1 MRCSCPYFEGYKQ
14 HFLPPNDIFYQEVI
28 KKTEIYSVIYLVFI
42 IFGDNL
48 VNLKKQNKMTENTHT
63 SSLVSKVYT
72 IETTPEYFG
81 AYLNIAR
88 HNIFMIS
95 QEMSRKFNK
104 KVPKLDDGKI
114 GESFLIKDF
123 APTDSGNFIYQN
135 LCRYLPLANAFSSD
149 FRRSIEME
157 DDATGMDIVK
167 LSSFLKI
174 AFEELRV
181 FRNDYTHY
189 FSKATD
195 TKRKVLVE
203 NKLAIQLKV
212 LFEVAVKLAKKRFQD
227 VIKDTCFDT
236 VENSIKSELFVGKT
250 NQITTKGLTFFCCL
264 FLDKENAFHFINKIS
279 GLKKTGTADFKATRE
294 VFSVLCVK
302 LPHNKLDSRDYQQAL
317 LMDALNYLQ
326 RAPNELYN
334 ALNENDQKK
343 FKPTLNDKYDDE
355 DYESYLKDIST
366 LKRSWDRFPEFALN
380 FLDASENFKYDFQI
394 HLGKVETKSYSKR
407 VLGKMPE
414 EKNRSIVKDVKTFGK
429 LSTYT
434 DDVQQKIIKEKDFIK
449 LFKGTEVK
457 FIQYAPHYNIVG
469 NKIAL
474 AFSDQ
479 EIFFNKE
486 SPQAF
491 LSITELPKVVLLELL
506 SSGAASRLIKI
517 FLDKNE
523 HCLLN
528 RQWIDKIK
536 EQLPNFSLLKR
547 ISTDS
552 KDYEEYRANFHKR
565 KLYLDKLLKAK
576 GLDCR
581 QIPSRIIDYCLNV
594 EDTENNYSFKE
605 RIKKAASDCKKR
617 IKDIEKGRQ
626 LKVGEMASELARD
639 IIKLVIDRDVK
650 TKITSFYYDLLQECL
665 ALYANNEKK
674 QLFWDLC
681 KRDLNLLDKDK
692 GHPFLADLE
701 SKKINST
708 LDLYKAYLLLK
719 KDWLHN
725 TFYSTTWNKNK
736 KKDETKIRMTKI
748 GVPYTYQKWIK
759 PDQDFDSW
767 LNSVQP
773 PCPIP
778 PKKIGKPVNL
788 PTNLFDSALITR
800 LKKEVTISDDKE
812 TYNYSRLLGMWRK
825 DLQPFY
831 QQKRHYTIFKDRPY
845 ESVVTVDPKEDRSVK
860 SYYESILD
868 DVIEQCEEEKELI
881 SEAQLKVIFKKA
893 VAEKEKKIRYYCTED
908 RILMKMINHVFQEI
922 STINPESDIP
932 KFTISLNDIYPN
944 SENNPLEEKEDM
956 EVRLYDKTIVAH
968 RKRKDYSFFIR
979 FLHDE
984 RMKNL
989 LPYFKEE
996 KIDFDKL
1003 VAEIKDYEKSRE
1015 VVFSKSFELEKAIL
1029 SVISPVGLVTL
1040 FNEGTKDGPNVQYKA
1055 YLNRLKEN
1063 KFIDQDDYNL
1073 LSVIRNKFCHNDFPY
1088 LDEIKLIPSFN
1099 VSIYNFSQQIASWYE
1114 QKIDLIL
1121 KDLSKID
1128 NNYLQ

>member
-1 MRCSCPYFEGYKQ
+1 M
-14 HFLPPNDIFYQEVI
+14 I
-28 KKTEIYSVIYLVFI
+28 
-42 IFGDNL
+42 
-48 VNLKKQNKMTENTHT
+48 ENTHT
-63 SSLVSKVYT
+63 RSQVSKVYT
-72 IETTPEYFG
+72 LETTPEYFG

-88 HNIFMIS
+88 HNVFMIS

-104 KVPKLDDGKI
+104 KDPAQDDGQI
-114 GESFLIKDF
+114 GESFLTKSL
-123 APTDSGNFIYQN
+123 APTDSGDFIYQN

-149 FRRSIEME
+149 FRRSIEMD

-174 AFEELRV
+174 AFEELRD

-189 FSKATD
+189 FSKDTD

-227 VIKDTCFDT
+227 VIPDKCFDT
-236 VENSIKSELFVGKT
+236 VEKSIELELFVKDT
-250 NQITTKGLTFFCCL
+250 NQITTKGLVFFCCL
-264 FLDKENAFHFINKIS
+264 FLDKENAFHFINKIC
-279 GLKKTGTADFKATRE
+279 GFKQTGTPDFQATRE

-334 ALNENDQKK
+334 ALDKNEQEQ
-343 FKPTLNDKYDDE
+343 FKPTLNAKYDDK

-366 LKRSWDRFPEFALN
+366 LKRSRDRFPEFALN

-407 VLGKMPE
+407 VLGQMPE

-429 LSTYT
+429 LSTYN
-434 DDVQQKIIKEKDFIK
+434 DDVQKKIIEDKDFIE

-457 FIQYAPHYNIVG
+457 FIQYAPHYHISE

-479 EIFFNKE
+479 EISFNKE
-486 SPQAF
+486 SPLAF
-491 LSITELPKVVLLELL
+491 LSISELPKVVLLELL
-506 SSGAASRLIKI
+506 SPKAAYNQIKNY
-517 FLDKNE
+517 LNKNKY
-523 HCLLN
+523 CLLN

-536 EQLPNFSLLKR
+536 EQLPNYSLLKR

-552 KDYEEYRANFHKR
+552 KKPLNYRTKKDYDEYQAQFHQR
-565 KLYLDKLLKAK
+565 KLRLAVILKGE
-576 GLDCR
+576 GLNCR
-581 QIPSRIIDYCLNV
+581 QIPSRIIDYWLNV

-605 RIKKAASDCKKR
+605 RIKEAATDCKKR

-639 IIKLVIDRDVK
+639 IIKLVIDVDVK

-674 QLFWDLC
+674 HLFWELC

-701 SKKINST
+701 RKRTNST
-708 LDLYKAYLLLK
+708 LEFYKAYLLLK

-725 TFYSTTWNKNK
+725 TFYFTEWKEK
-736 KKDETKIRMTKI
+736 KRKKETDIRMPEI
-748 GVPYTYQKWIK
+748 GVPYTYQKWIE
-759 PDQDFDSW
+759 PDHDFDSW
-767 LNSVQP
+767 LESVQP

-778 PKKIGKPVNL
+778 PKKMGKPVNL

-812 TYNYSRLLGMWRK
+812 TYNYSRLLGMWLK

-831 QQKRHYTIFKDRPY
+831 QNIRQYTIFKGRPY
-845 ESVVTVDPKEDRSVK
+845 ECIVKVDPTEDRPIK
-860 SYYESILD
+860 DYYESILD
-868 DVIEQCEEEKELI
+868 GVIKQCKKGKELI
-881 SEAQLKVIFKKA
+881 SEEQLKVIFKKA

-908 RILMKMINHVFQEI
+908 RILLKMIESVFYEMNTKNPVSGI
-922 STINPESDIP
+922 SE
-932 KFTISLNDIYPN
+932 FTITLNDIDPN
-944 SENNPLEEKEDM
+944 SKKNPLEEKVDM
-956 EVRLYDKTIVAH
+956 KARLYNRTIVAH
-968 RKRKDYSFFIR
+968 RERKGYSFFIR

-984 RMKNL
+984 RMQNL
-989 LPYFKEE
+989 LKYFTEE
-996 KIDFDKL
+996 NIDFKKL
-1003 VAEIKDYEKSRE
+1003 VDEMKDYEKYRE
-1015 VVFSKSFELEKAIL
+1015 VVFSKSFELEKNIL
-1029 SVISPVGLVTL
+1029 SVISPVGIVKL
-1040 FNEGTKDGPNVQYKA
+1040 FNEGTVKGPNVQYKA

-1063 KFIDQDDYNL
+1063 KYIDQNEYDL
-1073 LSVIRNKFCHNDFPY
+1073 LLEIRNKFCHNEFP
-1088 LDEIKLIPSFN
+1088 DKAKIKCIPSFD
-1099 VSIYNFSQQIASWYE
+1099 VSQYNFSKQIVSWYE
-1114 QKIDLIL
+1114 QKIKIIL
-1121 KDLSKID
+1121 ENLSKID

>member
-1 MRCSCPYFEGYKQ
+1 
-14 HFLPPNDIFYQEVI
+14 
-28 KKTEIYSVIYLVFI
+28 
-42 IFGDNL
+42 
-48 VNLKKQNKMTENTHT
+48 MTENTHT
-63 SSLVSKVYT
+63 LSQVSKVYT

-88 HNIFMIS
+88 HNVFMIS

-104 KVPKLDDGKI
+104 YSLDEDGNI
-114 GESFLIKDF
+114 GSSFLIS
-123 APTDSGNFIYQN
+123 PLTSTDSSEFIYQN

-149 FRRSIEME
+149 FKRSIEME

-167 LSSFLKI
+167 LSSFLKM
-174 AFEELRV
+174 AFKELSD
-181 FRNDYTHY
+181 FRNEYTHY
-189 FSKATD
+189 FSKDTD

-227 VIKDTCFDT
+227 VIPDTCFDT
-236 VENSIKSELFVGKT
+236 VEKNIELELFVKDT

-264 FLDKENAFHFINKIS
+264 FLDKENAFNFINKIY
-279 GLKKTGTADFKATRE
+279 GFKKTGTPEFQATRE

-334 ALNENDQKK
+334 ALNENDQKL

-366 LKRSWDRFPEFALN
+366 LKRSRDRFPEFALN

-434 DDVQQKIIKEKDFIK
+434 DDVQQKIIEEKDFIE

-474 AFSDQ
+474 TFSNR

-486 SPQAF
+486 SSQAF
-491 LSITELPKVVLLELL
+491 LSISELPKVVLLELL

-523 HCLLN
+523 HCLLD

-536 EQLPNFSLLKR
+536 KQLPCYGILRRFSA
-547 ISTDS
+547 DS
-552 KDYEEYRANFHKR
+552 KDLLNRKTKKNYEEYRAEFYQR
-565 KLYLDKLLKAK
+565 KLRLDAILKDK
-576 GLDCR
+576 ELNCQ
-581 QIPSRIIDYCLNV
+581 QIPSRIIDYWLNI
-594 EDTENNYSFKE
+594 EDTGNSRSFKE
-605 RIKKAASDCKKR
+605 RIKEAATDCKKR

-674 QLFWDLC
+674 HLFWELC

-692 GHPFLADLE
+692 GHPFLVDLE
-701 SKKINST
+701 RQMPNST
-708 LDLYKAYLLLK
+708 LDFYEAYLLLK

-725 TFYSTTWNKNK
+725 TFYFTKWDEKKRKN
-736 KKDETKIRMTKI
+736 ETEIRMPDNKLER
-748 GVPYTYQKWIK
+748 PLTYQKWIES
-759 PDQDFDSW
+759 DHDFDSW
-767 LNSVQP
+767 LKLVQTQNSTSTKQVS
-773 PCPIP
+773 
-778 PKKIGKPVNL
+778 KPVDL
-788 PTNLFDSALITR
+788 PTNLFDSALITK
-800 LKKEVTISDDKE
+800 LKEKVTISDDEK
-812 TYNYSRLLGMWRK
+812 TYNYSRLLGMWMK
-825 DLQPFY
+825 DQQPFY

-845 ESVVTVDPKEDRSVK
+845 ERVVTVDPKEDKSVK
-860 SYYESILD
+860 SYYESILE
-868 DVIEQCEEEKELI
+868 DVIEQCKKRKEKLSKE
-881 SEAQLKVIFKKA
+881 QLKVIFKKA

-908 RILMKMINHVFQEI
+908 RILMKMINHVFQEMNTKKNKSNSDSGI
-922 STINPESDIP
+922 SR
-932 KFTISLNDIYPN
+932 FTISLNDIYPN
-944 SENNPLEEKEDM
+944 SAKNPLEEEEDM
-956 EVRLYDKTIVAH
+956 EARLYNRTIVAH

-984 RMKNL
+984 RMQNI

-1003 VAEIKDYEKSRE
+1003 VAEMKDYEKYRE

-1029 SVISPVGLVTL
+1029 SVISPEDKDIL
-1040 FNEGTKDGPNVQYKA
+1040 FNDNTNDCPNVQYVG
-1055 YLNRLKEN
+1055 YLNWLKRKEYIN
-1063 KFIDQDDYNL
+1063 QDDYNL
-1073 LSVIRNKFCHNDFPY
+1073 LSEIRNKFCHNEFPNKAKIEKY
-1088 LDEIKLIPSFN
+1088 LDIPL
-1099 VSIYNFSQQIASWYE
+1099 YNFSQQIASWYE
-1114 QKIDLIL
+1114 QKIENIIL
-1121 KDLSKID
+1121 KDLSKVD

>member
-1 MRCSCPYFEGYKQ
+1 
-14 HFLPPNDIFYQEVI
+14 
-28 KKTEIYSVIYLVFI
+28 
-42 IFGDNL
+42 
-48 VNLKKQNKMTENTHT
+48 MTENTHT
-63 SSLVSKVYT
+63 RSLVSKVYT

-88 HNIFMIS
+88 HNVFMIS

-104 KVPKLDDGKI
+104 YSLDEDGNI
-114 GESFLIKDF
+114 GSSFLIS
-123 APTDSGNFIYQN
+123 PLTSTDSSEFIYQN

-149 FRRSIEME
+149 FKRSIEME

-167 LSSFLKI
+167 LSSFLKM
-174 AFEELRV
+174 AFKELSD
-181 FRNDYTHY
+181 FRNEYTHY
-189 FSKATD
+189 FSKDTD

-227 VIKDTCFDT
+227 VIPDTCFDT
-236 VENSIKSELFVGKT
+236 VEKNIELELFVKDT

-264 FLDKENAFHFINKIS
+264 FLDKENAFNFINKIY
-279 GLKKTGTADFKATRE
+279 GLKKTGTPEFQATRE

-334 ALNENDQKK
+334 ALNENDQKL

-366 LKRSWDRFPEFALN
+366 LKRSRDRFPEFALN

-434 DDVQQKIIKEKDFIK
+434 DDVQQKIIEEKDFIE

-491 LSITELPKVVLLELL
+491 LSISELPKVVLLELL

-547 ISTDS
+547 ISTDY

-581 QIPSRIIDYCLNV
+581 QIPSRIIDYWLNI
-594 EDTENNYSFKE
+594 EDAENNYSFKE
-605 RIKKAASDCKKR
+605 RIKEAASDCKKR

-674 QLFWDLC
+674 HLFWELC
-681 KRDLNLLDKDK
+681 KQDLNLLDKDK
-692 GHPFLADLE
+692 GHPFLAELE
-701 SKKINST
+701 RQMPNST
-708 LDLYKAYLLLK
+708 LDFYEAYLLLK

-725 TFYSTTWNKNK
+725 TFYFTKWDEKKRKN
-736 KKDETKIRMTKI
+736 ETEIRMPDNKLEQ
-748 GVPYTYQKWIK
+748 PLTYQKWIES
-759 PDQDFDSW
+759 DHDFDSW
-767 LNSVQP
+767 LKSVQTQNSTST
-773 PCPIP
+773 
-778 PKKIGKPVNL
+778 KQVSKPVDL
-788 PTNLFDSALITR
+788 PTNLFDSALITK
-800 LKKEVTISDDKE
+800 LKEKVTISDDEK
-812 TYNYSRLLGMWRK
+812 TYNYSRLLGMWLK

-845 ESVVTVDPKEDRSVK
+845 ERVVTVDPKEDKSVK
-860 SYYESILD
+860 FYYESILE
-868 DVIEQCEEEKELI
+868 DVIKQCEEEKELI

-893 VAEKEKKIRYYCTED
+893 VAEKEQKIRYYCTED
-908 RILMKMINHVFQEI
+908 RILMKMINHVFQEMNTKKNKSNSDSGI
-922 STINPESDIP
+922 SR
-932 KFTISLNDIYPN
+932 FTITLNDIYPN
-944 SENNPLEEKEDM
+944 SAKNPLEEEEDM
-956 EVRLYDKTIVAH
+956 EARLYNRTIVTH

-1003 VAEIKDYEKSRE
+1003 VAEIKDYEKYRE

-1029 SVISPVGLVTL
+1029 SVISNEDKDIL
-1040 FNEGTKDGPNVQYKA
+1040 FNDNTNDCPNVQYVG
-1055 YLNRLKEN
+1055 YLNWLKRKEYIN
-1063 KFIDQDDYNL
+1063 QDDYNL
-1073 LSVIRNKFCHNDFPY
+1073 LSEIRNKFCHNEFPNKAKIEKY
-1088 LDEIKLIPSFN
+1088 LDIPL
-1099 VSIYNFSQQIASWYE
+1099 YNFSQQIASWYE
-1114 QKIDLIL
+1114 QKINIIL
-1121 KDLSKID
+1121 DDLSKID
-1128 NNYLQ
+1128 NNCLQ